1 MFGPRSV
8 NPFIEKN
15 AKKRHGAIRTFPL
28 NSVSRDRHVRVIINF
43 HFVLIKKL
51 QNVIMR
57 DALLFDIDGTLLYA
71 RGVGR
76 AAFGAAF
83 LAAYGRPY
91 PDVGNLCFVG
101 ATDSNVVRMMAAS
114 CGIISTPAKEEH
126 FFLRLA
132 HDIDAALAQNAPLV
146 FPGVPELISRL
157 NGHGHALGIITG
169 NVRATA
175 WSKLRHAG
183 LDHAFI
189 FGAYGDEHHER
200 SAIAALAITRVPSDA
215 TVRILIGDTP
225 LDVQAAHANGL
236 KAVAVATGWVT
247 AEELA
252 AAGADLVVSDF
263 SDTERSIAQL
273 EALF

>member
-15 AKKRHGAIRTFPL
+15 AKKRHDAIRTFPL

-126 FFLRLA
+126 FP
-132 HDIDAALAQNAPLV
+132 AARPRHRRRSG
-146 FPGVPELISRL
+146 PK
-157 NGHGHALGIITG
+157 
-169 NVRATA
+169 RATCL
-175 WSKLRHAG
+175 SR
-183 LDHAFI
+183 
-189 FGAYGDEHHER
+189 R
-200 SAIAALAITRVPSDA
+200 PR
-215 TVRILIGDTP
+215 
-225 LDVQAAHANGL
+225 
-236 KAVAVATGWVT
+236 
-247 AEELA
+247 
-252 AAGADLVVSDF
+252 ADLAP
-263 SDTERSIAQL
+263 ERTRSRARHHHRKRTRHRL
-273 EALF
+273 EQITSCGP